1 MTISDAGTSFLRLQM
16 GYAIPF
22 QTAVCG
28 YTPVKMMWK
37 ALGRELLNLTHLP
50 EIPHTVLYIPDIS
63 YGRGTSE

>member
-28 YTPVKMMWK
+28 YTPLKMM
-37 ALGRELLNLTHLP
+37 
-50 EIPHTVLYIPDIS
+50 
-63 YGRGTSE
+63 